1 MKKIIAIAAALLLTV
16 TSFAQTGK
24 SIYNKYS
31 DADDVS
37 AVYISPA
44 MFRLIGKLP
53 DMNMG
58 GENDVNISPLIR
70 SLDGFFLVDSR
81 NGSINASLKAEAEK
95 LVKGSDYELLME
107 VKDHGETVRMYTT
120 GDDKVVTS
128 FLMLA
133 SEKEECTFIC
143 MDGQM
148 SRKDL
153 EKAIS
158 SDISE

>member
-81 NGSINASLKAEAEK
+81 NGSINASLKTEAEK
-95 LVKGSDYELLME
+95 LVKGSGYELLME
-107 VKDHGETVRMYTT
+107 VKDHGETVRMYTA
-120 GDDKVVTS
+120 GDEDIVTS
-128 FLMLA
+128 FVLLA
-133 SEKEECTFIC
+133 ADTEECTFIY

-148 SRKDL
+148 ARKDL
-153 EKAIS
+153 EEAIR
-158 SDISE
+158 SESGK

>member
-95 LVKGSDYELLME
+95 LVKGSGYELLME
-107 VKDHGETVRMYTT
+107 VKDHGETVRMYTA
-120 GDDKVVTS
+120 GDEDIVTS
-128 FLMLA
+128 FVLLA
-133 SEKEECTFIC
+133 ADTEECTFIY

-148 SRKDL
+148 ARKDL
-153 EKAIS
+153 EEAIR
-158 SDISE
+158 SESGK

>member
-107 VKDHGETVRMYTT
+107 VKDHGETVRMYTA
-120 GDDKVVTS
+120 GDKDIVTS
-128 FLMLA
+128 FVLLA
-133 SEKEECTFIC
+133 ADTEECTFIY

-148 SRKDL
+148 ARKDL
-153 EKAIS
+153 EEAIR
-158 SDISE
+158 SESGK